1 MISGIDLIGQAQ
13 TGTGKTAAFGIPL
26 LEKVDP
32 KLKKLQAIVLC
43 PTRELAIQVA
53 DEIRN
58 LSRYM
63 HGIKV
68 LPIYGGQDIV
78 KQIRSLKSGT
88 QIVIGTPGRVM
99 DHMRRKTMKLD
110 FVHTVVLDEADEML
124 FMGFKNDIETIMKDV
139 PKKSQVLCFSAT
151 MDSAVKKLAY
161 RYMNDPSVISIK
173 SKEVT
178 LDNIIQEVV
187 ETTDRNKQDSLCKC
201 LDKDNPFLSIIFCRT
216 KVRVDKLEEDL
227 SRRGY
232 NCAKIHSDVKQSKRE
247 RIMKSFRNADIQYL
261 IATDVAAR
269 GIDVTG
275 VTHIYN
281 YDIPETVESY
291 IHRIGRCGRAGEKG
305 YTCLFI
311 DPKNQSMLEEIE
323 NTIKFNI
330 PKRQLID

>member
-1 MISGIDLIGQAQ
+1 MKNKLIAVM
-13 TGTGKTAAFGIPL
+13 AAFLMSASFFVFPVNAKANS
-26 LEKVDP
+26 EETTP
-32 KLKKLQAIVLC
+32 
-43 PTRELAIQVA
+43 PSTTEIQ
-53 DEIRN
+53 
-58 LSRYM
+58 
-63 HGIKV
+63 
-68 LPIYGGQDIV
+68 
-78 KQIRSLKSGT
+78 GT
-88 QIVIGTPGRVM
+88 Q
-99 DHMRRKTMKLD
+99 
-110 FVHTVVLDEADEML
+110 E
-124 FMGFKNDIETIMKDV
+124 ETE
-139 PKKSQVLCFSAT
+139 T
-151 MDSAVKKLAY
+151 
-161 RYMNDPSVISIK
+161 
-173 SKEVT
+173 SKENENALTPDGNMT
-178 LDNIIQEVV
+178 LVDDISS
-187 ETTDRNKQDSLCKC
+187 TTDSNKQHSLCKC
-201 LDKDNPFLSIIFCRT
+201 LDKDIPFLSIIFCTT